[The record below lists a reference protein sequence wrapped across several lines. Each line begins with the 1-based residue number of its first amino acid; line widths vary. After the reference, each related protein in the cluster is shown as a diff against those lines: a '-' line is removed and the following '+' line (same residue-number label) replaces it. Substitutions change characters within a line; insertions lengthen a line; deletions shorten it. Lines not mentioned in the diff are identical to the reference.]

1 MNGKLKFCTFS
12 ASISNIPW
20 ITSVCTCSVYMMT
33 LLVIKAVFTWYA
45 TVHSKKPTITFYEY
59 KKVNAYKRWFG
70 GGGHEVFKK
79 CSAAERDVKT
89 SQGPIIKCIMSVF
102 FLNFILSVFA
112 SFRYLCK
119 YMLSLRITHL
129 KPVV

>member
-70 GGGHEVFKK
+70 GGGGMRYLRSVLLQKGTLKLRIVCPLPRKK
-79 CSAAERDVKT
+79 ITPARSYHKMYNERIFYKFYFER
-89 SQGPIIKCIMSVF
+89 IC
-102 FLNFILSVFA
+102 FIL
-112 SFRYLCK
+112 LL
-119 YMLSLRITHL
+119 M
-129 KPVV
+129 